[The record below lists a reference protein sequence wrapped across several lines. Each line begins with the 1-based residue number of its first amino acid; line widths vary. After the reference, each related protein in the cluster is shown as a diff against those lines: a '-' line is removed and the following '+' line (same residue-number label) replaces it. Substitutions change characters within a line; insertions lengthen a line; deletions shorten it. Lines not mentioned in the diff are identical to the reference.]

1 MDKRT
6 LASKLIANFGTLLT
20 LPELTLDE
28 HSNSCVLLFDGDIVL
43 NIEFDGETGN
53 LILSAY
59 LNELPLEAPE
69 SLLRELMIAN
79 LYWHRTDG
87 ATLGLE
93 DATNGVILAQ
103 ARAVTELD
111 DASFEKMVEAFV
123 NQAERWKKH
132 IADARNAPAAA
143 PMQMSAAPSHS
154 DGPRIFG

>member
-69 SLLRELMIAN
+69 PLLRELMIAM

-87 ATLGLE
+87 ATLGHE

-132 IADARNAPAAA
+132 IADARNAPTAT
-143 PMQMSAAPSHS
+143 PMQMSATPSHS

>member
-132 IADARNAPAAA
+132 IAEARNAPAAA
-143 PMQMSAAPSHS
+143 PMQMSAVPSHS